1 MHNPLVIE
9 SISLIAAIL
18 VGVWS
23 QRALPLHADS
33 RPILFLLCLFVGTG
47 SALCLLLDGLA
58 LLLTGQIA
66 TGGVRIYGPL
76 LLLVALWKPLNGV
89 VGIMEGFCSGEPQK
103 GRAKTSATADD
114 ADPPPAPWLIY
125 SAFCILM
132 TERAFEALVA
142 STSITP
148 VRNAPRIAVAFVL
161 SEAIAITQGMARSC
175 SRLKPM
181 TRSFITVSTGLP

>member
-9 SISLIAAIL
+9 AITLIAAII

-33 RPILFLLCLFVGTG
+33 RPILFLLCLFLGTG
-47 SALCLLLDGLA
+47 SALCLLLDILA
-58 LLLTGQIA
+58 LLLTGQVA

-76 LLLVALWKPLNGV
+76 LLLVVLWKPLNWV
-89 VGIMEGFCSGEPQK
+89 VGIIEDFVQRRAEK
-103 GRAKTSATADD
+103 GRAKASTTAVN
-114 ADPPPAPWLIY
+114 ADPPPAPRLIY

-148 VRNAPRIAVAFVL
+148 VRNAPGSPSL
-161 SEAIAITQGMARSC
+161 SYFR
-175 SRLKPM
+175 R
-181 TRSFITVSTGLP
+181 R

>member
-9 SISLIAAIL
+9 AIMLIAAIL

-76 LLLVALWKPLNGV
+76 LLLVG
-89 VGIMEGFCSGEPQK
+89 
-103 GRAKTSATADD
+103 
-114 ADPPPAPWLIY
+114 Y
-125 SAFCILM
+125 
-132 TERAFEALVA
+132 
-142 STSITP
+142 
-148 VRNAPRIAVAFVL
+148 
-161 SEAIAITQGMARSC
+161 
-175 SRLKPM
+175 
-181 TRSFITVSTGLP
+181 

>member
-9 SISLIAAIL
+9 AIMLIAAII

-47 SALCLLLDGLA
+47 SALCLLLDILA
-58 LLLTGQIA
+58 LLCIGQIA
-66 TGGVRIYGPL
+66 TGGVRIYGPML
-76 LLLVALWKPLNGV
+76 LLLVLWKPLNWV
-89 VGIMEGFCSGEPQK
+89 VGIIDDFLIQRAEK
-103 GRAKTSATADD
+103 GRAKASATAVN

-148 VRNAPRIAVAFVL
+148 VRNAPGSPSL
-161 SEAIAITQGMARSC
+161 SYFR
-175 SRLKPM
+175 R
-181 TRSFITVSTGLP
+181 R

>member
-9 SISLIAAIL
+9 AIMLIAAII

-58 LLLTGQIA
+58 LLFTGQVA

-76 LLLVALWKPLNGV
+76 LLLVLWKPLNWV
-89 VGIMEGFCSGEPQK
+89 VGIIDDFLIQRAEK
-103 GRAKTSATADD
+103 GKGKGQRDGG
-114 ADPPPAPWLIY
+114 
-125 SAFCILM
+125 
-132 TERAFEALVA
+132 R
-142 STSITP
+142 
-148 VRNAPRIAVAFVL
+148 R
-161 SEAIAITQGMARSC
+161 
-175 SRLKPM
+175 
-181 TRSFITVSTGLP
+181 